1 MAKRFNKT
9 KLIKKYFGDVIKE
22 YGFEYS
28 GADAWTWNF
37 FRQKENVKQE
47 IIIMRHRFFADQIK
61 LIFFTGVY
69 RWGDQEPHDFIEK
82 YKDKEF
88 WIYETEEEYI
98 GILQEFA
105 GIVRDYGLERLE
117 EMLVPSDPIFATP
130 EMHQYLYEN
139 YEPLIAEADTKYDFE
154 KTGEEGIEKIL
165 KLIYQ
170 RKNED
175 FNEVKPFLI
184 EMSALYV
191 KIIINDIGG
200 KLIME
205 GNKCFLKD
213 IGKNKR
219 FILPMLYSVET
230 WKMYHKTK
238 NTNSKIS
245 ESILLIKY
253 RQMKE
258 EY

>member
-1 MAKRFNKT
+1 MAKKLNKT

-22 YGFEYS
+22 YGFEYG

-69 RWGDQEPHDFIEK
+69 CWGDQEPRHFIEK

-98 GILQEFA
+98 SILQEFA

-139 YEPLIAEADTKYDFE
+139 YELLIAETDTKYDFE
-154 KTGEEGIEKIL
+154 KTGEEGIKNISSLLYQNKDREFEEAKEFLIDMAAIYLEIFKNDMGGKIVFENEICIL
-165 KLIYQ
+165 EETGIHHRNAVYPLMGIVSKWKGYRENLADE
-170 RKNED
+170 ED
-175 FNEVKPFLI
+175 FLVI
-184 EMSALYV
+184 TYQQ
-191 KIIINDIGG
+191 
-200 KLIME
+200 
-205 GNKCFLKD
+205 LKG
-213 IGKNKR
+213 IR
-219 FILPMLYSVET
+219 
-230 WKMYHKTK
+230 
-238 NTNSKIS
+238 
-245 ESILLIKY
+245 
-253 RQMKE
+253 
-258 EY
+258 

>member
-1 MAKRFNKT
+1 MAKKLNKT

-22 YGFEYS
+22 YGFEYG

-69 RWGDQEPHDFIEK
+69 CWGDQEPRHFIEK

-139 YEPLIAEADTKYDFE
+139 YESLIAEADTKYDFE
-154 KTGEEGIEKIL
+154 KTGEEGINNISML
-165 KLIYQ
+165 LYQ
-170 RKNED
+170 NRDKAYE
-175 FNEVKPFLI
+175 EVKEFI
-184 EMSALYV
+184 VVMSALYIE
-191 KIIINDIGG
+191 IIIKDIGG
-200 KLIME
+200 KVVFENRKCILKEIGRQKHQTLPLVDVISIWKHCHKGGQFNIDSGLIIE
-205 GNKCFLKD
+205 
-213 IGKNKR
+213 
-219 FILPMLYSVET
+219 
-230 WKMYHKTK
+230 
-238 NTNSKIS
+238 
-245 ESILLIKY
+245 Y
-253 RQMKE
+253 RQMRRV
-258 EY
+258 Y

>member
-1 MAKRFNKT
+1 MAKKLNKT
-9 KLIKKYFGDVIKE
+9 KVIKKYFGDVIKE
-22 YGFEYS
+22 YGFEYG

-69 RWGDQEPHDFIEK
+69 CWGDQEPRHFIEK

-98 GILQEFA
+98 SILQEFA

-139 YEPLIAEADTKYDFE
+139 YESLIAEADTKYDFG
-154 KTGEEGIEKIL
+154 KTGEEGIRNVSSL
-165 KLIYQ
+165 LYQ
-170 RKNED
+170 NKDREFEEAKE
-175 FNEVKPFLI
+175 FLI
-184 EMSALYV
+184 DMAAIYLEIF
-191 KIIINDIGG
+191 KNDMGER
-200 KLIME
+200 L
-205 GNKCFLKD
+205 CL
-213 IGKNKR
+213 
-219 FILPMLYSVET
+219 
-230 WKMYHKTK
+230 
-238 NTNSKIS
+238 
-245 ESILLIKY
+245 
-253 RQMKE
+253 
-258 EY
+258 

>member
-1 MAKRFNKT
+1 MAKKLNKT

-37 FRQKENVKQE
+37 FRQKENVKQK

-105 GIVRDYGLERLE
+105 GIVKDYGLERLE
-117 EMLVPSDPIFATP
+117 KMLVPSDPIFATP

-139 YEPLIAEADTKYDFE
+139 YELLIAETDTKYDFE
-154 KTGEEGIEKIL
+154 KTGEEGIKNISSL
-165 KLIYQ
+165 LYQ
-170 RKNED
+170 NKDREFEEAKE
-175 FNEVKPFLI
+175 FLI
-184 EMSALYV
+184 DMAAIYLEIF
-191 KIIINDIGG
+191 KNDMGER
-200 KLIME
+200 L
-205 GNKCFLKD
+205 CL
-213 IGKNKR
+213 
-219 FILPMLYSVET
+219 
-230 WKMYHKTK
+230 
-238 NTNSKIS
+238 
-245 ESILLIKY
+245 
-253 RQMKE
+253 
-258 EY
+258 

>member
-9 KLIKKYFGDVIKE
+9 KLIKKYFGDIIKE
-22 YGFEYS
+22 YGFEYG

-69 RWGDQEPHDFIEK
+69 CWGDQEPHDFIEK

-139 YEPLIAEADTKYDFE
+139 YESLIAEADTKYDFG
-154 KTGEEGIEKIL
+154 KTGEEGIRNVSSLLYQNKDREFEEAKEFLIDMAAIYLEIFKNDMGGKIVFENEICIL
-165 KLIYQ
+165 EETGIHHRNAVYPLMGIVSKWKGYRENLVDG
-170 RKNED
+170 ED
-175 FNEVKPFLI
+175 FLVI
-184 EMSALYV
+184 TYQQ
-191 KIIINDIGG
+191 
-200 KLIME
+200 
-205 GNKCFLKD
+205 LKG
-213 IGKNKR
+213 IR
-219 FILPMLYSVET
+219 
-230 WKMYHKTK
+230 
-238 NTNSKIS
+238 
-245 ESILLIKY
+245 
-253 RQMKE
+253 
-258 EY
+258 

>member
-9 KLIKKYFGDVIKE
+9 KLIKKYFGDIIKE
-22 YGFEYS
+22 YGFEYG

-98 GILQEFA
+98 SILQEFA

-139 YEPLIAEADTKYDFE
+139 YESLIAEADTKYDFG
-154 KTGEEGIEKIL
+154 KTGEEGIRNVSSL
-165 KLIYQ
+165 LYQ
-170 RKNED
+170 NKDREFEEAKE
-175 FNEVKPFLI
+175 FLI
-184 EMSALYV
+184 DMAAIYLEIFKNDMGERLCCQTAHYGRRKPHVDFGTSASPTAQSR
-191 KIIINDIGG
+191 G
-200 KLIME
+200 
-205 GNKCFLKD
+205 
-213 IGKNKR
+213 
-219 FILPMLYSVET
+219 
-230 WKMYHKTK
+230 
-238 NTNSKIS
+238 
-245 ESILLIKY
+245 
-253 RQMKE
+253 
-258 EY
+258 